1 MKTLRV
7 MVCGLLMFSILG
19 CPVLAAAAPMAG
31 EMDPAA
37 VEAMDPNVIAPDGAV
52 VEDAAPAVPEGAD
65 QETALPPAG
74 DQIVDAEPGD
84 MVQIDAAMPEAM
96 PALDAVAGDTIAA
109 TNSGNVMVN
118 VPWKLINQCGHQTVS
133 GPCQAYCWAYCRIIL
148 DNKAHKYTDY
158 WTGTMAKAPSAAGY
172 GNYTYAS
179 TEQAYY
185 KVLYDNINKGRPVVV
200 FVRGSRISGTNS
212 YNDHFVVVIGYKSS
226 CNTSNFK
233 QSDFLIL
240 DPASYKITSSN
251 GSKATY
257 TSLDS
262 RVLVK
267 NKYGYF
273 ATNGKGGGTNVN
285 EEPTFRVTLNPNG
298 GKVSKTTINVTNGKT
313 YSGLPTPTRSGYTFD
328 GWYTATTG
336 GDKVTSNKKV
346 DLKKNQ
352 TLYAHWKK
360 KGETKKTYTVTFNPN
375 GGTVSQKTK
384 KVEANGVIGSMP
396 TPTRKGYT
404 FHGWS
409 TSQSGAGML
418 LTTGDE
424 MLVNK
429 NTTLYAQWKKVTT
442 EIKFSGLTAPKTLKQ
457 GSIYSLGGT
466 ITSKNSNI
474 ASVKAEVINNSTKK
488 AAISSSDSGLNT
500 SKYSLP
506 KSKVD
511 NNLKFGTLKAGTY
524 YIKYTVKAKDNTTK
538 TSQTA
543 TFTVKK

>member
-65 QETALPPAG
+65 QENALPPAG
-74 DQIVDAEPGD
+74 DQIVDAEPVAQEAAIPAAGVDQDSLQVVAATPNHTYYNQFGYGSDSLCFLSCIAMIVSDLGNKVTPGD
-84 MVQIDAAMPEAM
+84 VYKANGKTAYANWSKIDKAFG
-96 PALDAVAGDTIAA
+96 VTITSLTNLSNTNA
-109 TNSGNVMVN
+109 TNSKKKVVSLLNSGNYPQGIYLWIKGNGHAVVARK
-118 VPWKLINQCGHQTVS
+118 VVKGKIYCDDPGQRSGGCCIPLEKCYGYSDKDGCGGIGYVGTVKKS
-133 GPCQAYCWAYCRIIL
+133 SSWPGTYKSTDTP
-148 DNKAHKYTDY
+148 KYT
-158 WTGTMAKAPSAAGY
+158 
-172 GNYTYAS
+172 
-179 TEQAYY
+179 
-185 KVLYDNINKGRPVVV
+185 
-200 FVRGSRISGTNS
+200 
-212 YNDHFVVVIGYKSS
+212 
-226 CNTSNFK
+226 
-233 QSDFLIL
+233 
-240 DPASYKITSSN
+240 
-251 GSKATY
+251 
-257 TSLDS
+257 
-262 RVLVK
+262 
-267 NKYGYF
+267 
-273 ATNGKGGGTNVN
+273 
-285 EEPTFRVTLNPNG
+285 VTLKANG
-298 GKVSKTTINVTNGKT
+298 GKVSKSSITVTNGKT
-313 YSGLPTPTRSGYTFD
+313 YSSLPTPTRSGYTFD

-336 GDKVTSNKKV
+336 GDKVTSSTKV
-346 DLKKNQ
+346 NLKKNQ

-375 GGTVSQKTK
+375 GGTVNQKTK

-474 ASVKAEVINNSTKK
+474 ASIKAEVINNSTKK

-511 NNLKFGTLKAGTY
+511 NNLKFGKLKAGTY
-524 YIKYTVKAKDNTTK
+524 YIKYTVKAKDGTTE
-538 TSQTA
+538 TGQTA